1 LGEDGARD
9 FVLLRFDVELET
21 GDGFRRG
28 GRREGCSGTCFFF
41 ERDERGRERA
51 RLVLREREIST
62 PEKIPRDESR
72 EKRIKKG
79 RPKRKISPRNR
90 RAFGRSR
97 TETRLSADAKSVSNV
112 RFTPRE
118 RERPSPRSL
127 SFSLSL
133 SLRVLRA
140 RAFSSPPSEQKKRKS
155 APSNAKHKRAK
166 LNNDA
171 KFKRDKFLRINNL
184 PFVNLLDKDAV
195 NALHKVADMIFFV
208 VCLCYK
214 VTQAWKQR

>member
-1 LGEDGARD
+1 
-9 FVLLRFDVELET
+9 
-21 GDGFRRG
+21 
-28 GRREGCSGTCFFF
+28 
-41 ERDERGRERA
+41 
-51 RLVLREREIST
+51 
-62 PEKIPRDESR
+62 
-72 EKRIKKG
+72 
-79 RPKRKISPRNR
+79 
-90 RAFGRSR
+90 
-97 TETRLSADAKSVSNV
+97 
-112 RFTPRE
+112 
-118 RERPSPRSL
+118 
-127 SFSLSL
+127 
-133 SLRVLRA
+133 LRA